1 MASGAPIVTVW
12 NRARDQVLGS
22 RVAVATGFW
31 SRLRG
36 LLGRGRLRRHEGL
49 LIDPC
54 RAVHMVG
61 MRYPIDVAFLDP
73 HRRVVATYDS
83 LAPGRLTA
91 FHPEARSALELPSG
105 VLAAT
110 ATIVGDLLE
119 LRPAADG
126 SANE

>member
-1 MASGAPIVTVW
+1 MVTASPEVAVW
-12 NRARDQVLGS
+12 NRARDQVLAR

-31 SRLRG
+31 PRFRG
-36 LLGRGRLRRHEGL
+36 LLGRARLRRHEGL
-49 LIDPC
+49 LLDPC
-54 RAVHMVG
+54 RAVHMLG

-91 FHPEARSALELPSG
+91 FHREARSALELPAG

-110 ATIVGDLLE
+110 ATAVGDLLE
-119 LRPAADG
+119 LRPAPDG
-126 SANE
+126 AHHD